1 MSKKVD
7 KKMDIWK
14 KKLLDMG
21 MRNRLLNYKDT
32 KRGNINITT
41 PKLSKL
47 YKLLVQDEK
56 ELIFPRIELQL
67 QDVESLIQ
75 DDEEEQTEVTK
86 PIEIPGDFSTDRS
99 ARETTQIAKN
109 LKDKAKTAKEEQG
122 VNILYASFGFLEWKE
137 ADHSNIVIKSPL
149 VLVPVVIASK
159 GIADP
164 YTLSLHEDEIVINP
178 TLSYKLETEFG
189 ITLPEFDSQ
198 NDDIEAYLSSVNDLV
213 AKSGWKV
220 VENVSI
226 SLLSFLRINIYK
238 DLEKMADV
246 IVENR
251 IVKALAGE
259 GKPLTLDDGITEE
272 YDHDSSAI
280 QKVFQVV
287 DADSSQQDAISMTK
301 KGVSFVLQ
309 GPPGTGKSQTITNI
323 IAEALGAGK
332 KVLFVSE
339 KMAALEVVYRRLEN
353 VGLSDFCLVL
363 HSNKANKREFMESL
377 RKVTNLKPIEVKD
390 SALFKLSTLE
400 DRRDRLNE
408 YAEELHERIDPLG
421 QSIFEA
427 NGILAHYDYAP
438 NIDFVLD
445 KAKIKAL
452 TREDLYNIRLSIN
465 ELVRT
470 KQKLAEDYGD
480 NTWKN
485 SVIDELDHERRHNL
499 SSDLDDVISEISE
512 YLSEAEQINS
522 NLFLDLNVD
531 IYELRQL
538 IAFLSYCATTPGFPV
553 QWFNNEN
560 IDALVSTAKELLE
573 RQKREKA
580 LKGTISQDIGVGLL
594 KQNASDALCILDRKL
609 DDAQSVMNDSYQD
622 EKTLIENIDNI
633 IELLSQ
639 TNDVLE
645 REEKIIDK
653 VHGDIGITMPGKQS
667 DVPGFAM
674 FIKKYSTNMKPDEFW
689 FSSEWDEKSNRAAVV
704 NKAKAI
710 IDSIR
715 QTRQVVLEK
724 YDKEVIDIDY
734 RGILTRMKTD
744 YTSFLRIFK
753 SGYKADMNTLRAF
766 CKTPTKKLS
775 YEDQIDILEKIKL
788 HHEALSE
795 LDENSSVFK
804 QYLGGWFVGE
814 DTDFSAVESA
824 IDAFEVVKSV
834 YKDNIPYN
842 VRQELLSGKNIGK
855 YNSDSETLSTF
866 CNDERIDRFIAMC
879 KENTH
884 SVAECINVNNW
895 ISGALSSFRSEL
907 KGIIESSKADVTL
920 YTCYD
925 GLKKLSELQK
935 LEELDKSETS
945 DLQERF
951 YELYKGFE
959 TDWEDILK
967 RLHWLQKYD
976 VEVKKISVKSDFEHG
991 IASGET
997 FAKKIARHLDF
1008 LKSFESNTVPKLQRF
1023 DELFTEEE
1031 GLLDKKLSLQ
1041 MEKAKHC
1048 KDNLEGL
1055 EDWIDFKNAIA
1066 RCTDLGLDDYIEKL
1080 LNSSVKAE
1088 DYEAVFM
1095 KKFERLWLDFAVK
1108 DKPAVKS
1115 FRGKNQDDLIEEF
1128 RKLDLEQL
1136 VIARSRIREKL
1147 INSIPN
1153 VSSFT
1158 SSQDEVGILM
1168 HELGKQ
1174 RKIMPVRKMFDK
1186 IPNLLPILKPCM
1198 MMSPLS
1204 VSQFVQSDNYMFDMV
1219 IFDEASQ
1226 VKTENAIGAISRGKQ
1241 VIIAGDVHQLPPTN
1255 FFASSV
1261 FGSDEYEED
1270 EDDSEAFESILD
1282 EANTI
1287 MPQLTLK
1294 WHYRSKNEDLI
1305 AFSNAK
1311 IYNNSLTTFPSPSE
1325 NQNSEGV
1332 EFIYVPDGVYQRS
1345 GKRNNPIEAKQ
1356 VVDVIFDEIENHP
1369 YRSLGVITFSEA
1381 QQRCVEAEVIAR
1393 RLADPS
1399 HEDFFAEDR
1408 NEPFFIK
1415 NLENV
1420 QGDERDTIVFSI
1432 GYGKASTLD
1441 ELKMNF
1447 GPINKSGGYRRLN
1460 VAVTRAKY
1468 AIKLVGSFLP
1478 TDMRIND
1485 DTPRGVKLL
1494 RDYIEFAQQG
1504 VKAIENQ
1511 LEYSDIV
1518 NTDSPFE
1525 DSVLDYLTRNGYSV
1539 KTQVGCSGY
1548 RIDMAVRHPSLEGRF
1563 VLGVE
1568 CDGATYHSSRTA
1580 RERDRLRQSVLE
1592 SMGWRIY
1599 RIWSTDWVKDPVT
1612 EGKHLL
1618 DAVSIAIK
1626 EYKDPSQL
1634 QRKSKAKK
1642 ERQSESKYEKT
1653 VEAVDDSTGY
1663 GFEVYEEI
1671 EYPKSAYE
1679 KPISTIAQEIEK
1691 IVEAQSPVNVMLVC
1705 KQLAPLY
1712 GNTKVTS
1719 KVKDGVLSIVRSH
1732 STKNYTMKDN
1742 YLWLKDQTEVIPR
1755 VPKDGDKPRPMDMVA
1770 PEELEEAIATIID
1783 KSFGIEKEAL
1793 FKVVAKEYGF
1803 ARTTEKMLESLEN
1816 AYTLLEKAKRIQ
1828 STEGKLSIISE
1839 DSKPVSSSRKTNGMS
1854 QDTSSGRERISKAS
1868 AKKVCPDTL
1877 IVCDANFDSF
1887 VAYDFET
1894 TGFSPTSDSIIEIGA
1909 IKVVDG
1915 KVKGTKA
1922 LVFSEFIKP
1931 EKKALSAQITR
1942 ITGITK
1948 DDLKDARTLQEVIPE
1963 FVKFIGNDILIGFN
1977 NARFD
1982 SKFLVNAC
1990 RECNV
1995 VIENPNFD
2003 VLQYVK
2009 SNKDK
2014 LGYCES
2020 DCKLNTV
2027 AEYVGVANP
2036 QAHRAWAD
2044 ALTTAK
2050 VYLKLRRKLK

>member
-7 KKMDIWK
+7 KKMEVWK

-32 KRGNINITT
+32 KRGNINITA

-56 ELIFPRIELQL
+56 ELLFPRIELQL

-75 DDEEEQTEVTK
+75 DDAEEQTEVTK
-86 PIEIPGDFSTDRS
+86 PIEIPGDFSTDRT

-164 YTLSLHEDEIVINP
+164 YTLSLHEDEIVVNP

-238 DLEKMADV
+238 DLEKRADV
-246 IVENR
+246 IAENR

-259 GKPLTLDDGITEE
+259 GKPLTLADGITEE

-287 DADSSQQDAISMTK
+287 DADSSQQDAIAMTK

-377 RKVTNLKPIEVKD
+377 RKVINLKPIEVKD

-452 TREDLYNIRLSIN
+452 TREALYNIRLSIK

-470 KQKLAEDYGD
+470 KQKLSEDYGD

-485 SVIDELDHERRHNL
+485 TIIEELNHERRHNL
-499 SSDLDDVISEISE
+499 SSDLDDVVAEVSE
-512 YLSEAEQINS
+512 YLSGAEEIKRD
-522 NLFLDLNVD
+522 LFLDPDVD
-531 IYELRQL
+531 ISELRQL
-538 IAFLSYCATTPGFPV
+538 IVFLSYCATTPGFPA
-553 QWFNNEN
+553 QWFESKNF
-560 IDALVSTAKELLE
+560 DALIKAAKALSE
-573 RQKREKA
+573 RQKSEKD
-580 LKGTISQDIGVGLL
+580 LKSDISNNVGEGLL
-594 KQNASDALCILDRKL
+594 KQNATVVLSILDGKL
-609 DDAQSVMNDSYQD
+609 GDAQSVMHDSYQD
-622 EKTLIENIDNI
+622 VKILIENIDNI
-633 IELLSQ
+633 IEILRQSD
-639 TNDVLE
+639 DVLE
-645 REEKIIDK
+645 KEERIIDR
-653 VHGDIGITMPGKQS
+653 VHGDTGISMPGKQS
-667 DVPGFAM
+667 DVPGFAVFM
-674 FIKKYSTNMKPDEFW
+674 QKYSANMKPDEFW
-689 FSSEWDEKSNRAAVV
+689 FTSEWNSKSGKDAAL

-710 IDSIR
+710 IDSIK
-715 QTRQVVLEK
+715 QTRQSILEK

-744 YTSFLRIFK
+744 YTSFLRMFK
-753 SGYKADMNTLRAF
+753 PSYKADMNTLRAF

-775 YEDQIDILEKIKL
+775 YEEQIDILEKIKL

-795 LDENSSVFK
+795 MEENSK
-804 QYLGGWFVGE
+804 MLREYLGGWFTGE
-814 DTDFSAVESA
+814 DTDFIKVEES
-824 IDAFEVVKSV
+824 INAFEIVKNAYRDAV
-834 YKDNIPYN
+834 PHE
-842 VRQELLSGKNIGK
+842 VRQELLSGQNTGK
-855 YNSDSETLSTF
+855 YSSDSETLTILS
-866 CNDERIDRFIAMC
+866 NDESIERFIAIC
-879 KENTH
+879 KDKAL
-884 SVAECINVNNW
+884 SVGKCKNVNNW
-895 ISGALSSFRSEL
+895 ISGALSSFKSEL
-907 KGIIESSKADVTL
+907 KGILESSESNVGL

-925 GLKKLSELQK
+925 GLKKLSELQR
-935 LEELDKSETS
+935 LEELDKDDASS
-945 DLQERF
+945 LQKRF
-951 YELYKGFE
+951 FELYKGAE
-959 TDWEDILK
+959 TDWGDILT
-967 RLHWLQKYD
+967 RLNWLQEFSVEAEKID
-976 VEVKKISVKSDFEHG
+976 VNSDFEHG
-991 IASGET
+991 IASGEV
-997 FAKKIARHLDF
+997 FAEKISRHLVC
-1008 LKSFESNTVPKLQRF
+1008 LKAFELNTIPKLQRF

-1031 GLLDKKLSLQ
+1031 GLLGQKFSLQ
-1041 MEKAKHC
+1041 MEKAKRC

-1066 RCTDLGLDDYIEKL
+1066 RCNDLGLDDYVEKL
-1080 LNSSVKAE
+1080 LDSSVKAE

-1095 KKFERLWLDFAVK
+1095 KKFERLWLDIAVK
-1108 DKPAVKS
+1108 DKPAVKT
-1115 FRGKNQDDLIEEF
+1115 FRGKNQDDLIAEF
-1128 RKLDLEQL
+1128 RKLDTEQL

-1332 EFIYVPDGVYQRS
+1332 EFIYVPNGVYQRS

-1356 VVDVIFDEIENHP
+1356 VVDVIFDEIEKHP

-1393 RLADPS
+1393 RLADSS

-1420 QGDERDTIVFSI
+1420 QGDERDTIVFSM
-1432 GYGKASTLD
+1432 GYGKSSPLD

-1511 LEYSDIV
+1511 LVYSDVV

-1592 SMGWRIY
+1592 SMGWRIF

-1618 DAVSIAIK
+1618 DAISTAIK

-1634 QRKSKAKK
+1634 QKKSKVKK

-1653 VEAVDDSTGY
+1653 VEVVEDSTGY
-1663 GFEVYEEI
+1663 GFEIYKEI
-1671 EYPKSAYE
+1671 EYPKSAYG

-1691 IVEAQSPVNVMLVC
+1691 IVEAQSPINVMLVC

-1719 KVKDGVLSIVRSH
+1719 KVKDGVLSIIRSR
-1732 STKNYTMKDN
+1732 STKNYTMKGD
-1742 YLWLKDQTEVIPR
+1742 YLWLKEQTKAIPR
-1755 VPKDGDKPRPMDMVA
+1755 VPKEGDKPRPMDMIA
-1770 PEELEEAIATIID
+1770 PEELEEAIAAIID

-1803 ARTTEKMLESLEN
+1803 ARTTEKMLESMEE
-1816 AYTLLEKAKRIQ
+1816 AYALLEKAQRIQ
-1828 STEGKLSIISE
+1828 STEGKLSIIDE
-1839 DSKPVSSSRKTNGMS
+1839 DCRTASSSRKTNGTS
-1854 QDTSSGRERISKAS
+1854 QSTSSGSKGTSRAS
-1868 AKKVCPDTL
+1868 AKKVCPDPV
-1877 IVCDANFDSF
+1877 IVCDAYFDSF

-1909 IKVVDG
+1909 VKVVDG
-1915 KVKGTKA
+1915 KVKETKA
-1922 LVFSEFIKP
+1922 FVFSEFVKP

-1948 DDLKDARTLQEVIPE
+1948 DDLKDARTLPEVIPE
-1963 FVKFIGNDILIGFN
+1963 FVKFIGNNTLVGFN

-2009 SNKDK
+2009 SNKDR